1 MYFFLSTRNTKFLA
15 IEANAGFKKYS
26 SCHQGQMKV
35 KTCPNGSIFYF
46 AIQCC
51 VPISKF
57 PCQHNCLEK
66 KSQETRK
73 TKQDFRVGNNKGASS
88 SSNESKH
95 GYDYFL
101 E

>member
-1 MYFFLSTRNTKFLA
+1 MSTRNTKFLA

-26 SCHQGQMKV
+26 ACHQGQRKV
-35 KTCPNGSIFYF
+35 KRCPNGSIFYF

-57 PCQHNCLEK
+57 PCLDNCLGK
-66 KSQETRK
+66 KIQETSDVKSSTPEFRNNRK
-73 TKQDFRVGNNKGASS
+73 KPVNDELLKQS
-88 SSNESKH
+88 
-95 GYDYFL
+95 YDYFL

>member
-1 MYFFLSTRNTKFLA
+1 MA

-26 SCHQGQMKV
+26 SCHQGQRKV
-35 KTCPNGSIFYF
+35 KKCPNGSIFYF

-57 PCQHNCLEK
+57 PCQDNCLGK
-66 KSQETRK
+66 KSQEKSRN
-73 TKQDFRVGNNKGASS
+73 KQNSHVAGNN
-88 SSNESKH
+88 NELNQ